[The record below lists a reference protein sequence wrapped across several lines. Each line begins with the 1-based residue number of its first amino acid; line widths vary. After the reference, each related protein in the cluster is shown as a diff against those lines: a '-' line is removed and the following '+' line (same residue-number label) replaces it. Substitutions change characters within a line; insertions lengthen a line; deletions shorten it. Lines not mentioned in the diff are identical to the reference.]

1 MCTADCRL
9 TGQPHGNSFLAGSV
23 VLQAHTMAVR
33 TGAGA
38 VPPAA
43 ASGVVIRDNVLV
55 ESWDD
60 STVVIAGHHAV
71 VEANLA
77 LGTTKDMAGGFL
89 G

>member
-1 MCTADCRL
+1 
-9 TGQPHGNSFLAGSV
+9 
-23 VLQAHTMAVR
+23 
-33 TGAGA
+33 
-38 VPPAA
+38 
-43 ASGVVIRDNVLV
+43 VVIRDNVLV